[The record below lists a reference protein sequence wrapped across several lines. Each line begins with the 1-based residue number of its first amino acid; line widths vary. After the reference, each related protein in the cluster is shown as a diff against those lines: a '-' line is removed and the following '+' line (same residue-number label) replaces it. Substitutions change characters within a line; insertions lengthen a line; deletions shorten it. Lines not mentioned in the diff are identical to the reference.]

1 MVPPEGVEYTSS
13 SDEAFREVSEHVD
26 VEGVLTLQQQWD
38 NSSSSDNG
46 E

>member
-1 MVPPEGVEYTSS
+1 VVPSEGIEYTSS

-26 VEGVLTLQQQWD
+26 VEGVLSLQQKC
-38 NSSSSDNG
+38 NG